1 MPISSQAFKAA
12 LAQWASGVTVVTTLH
27 ADQPVGLTVSS
38 LSSVSLNPPLISICL
53 DRKLFAPQAIVQ
65 RGQFAVSV
73 LGAHQVERGLRFAG
87 LIPNLTDRFAGVE
100 TFTAHTGCP
109 ILAETLAWLDCTVW
123 ATYDG
128 GDHVIVVG
136 EVQASGTH
144 PEASRAR
151 VPVVYYQRQWRT
163 TTPLD
168 PTPAPETAGEARA
181 VHKSTAPVTPASL
194 LADLRALG
202 VQPGMT
208 LVVHSALSA
217 LGWVAGGPQAVV
229 QALQA
234 AVSPGGTL
242 VMPAFSTHLTDPGHW
257 QNPPVPEAWKP
268 VVRAETPAFDEH
280 LTPTRGMGAV
290 VDCFRHL
297 PGVRRSAHPHFSC
310 VAWGQHAADITATH
324 PLDEPFGPESPLGR
338 VYALDGHVLLLG
350 VTHANNSSLHLAERQ
365 AVWVGKKSA
374 ADGAPVLLNGERVW
388 QAFFYATDWN
398 ADDFAQLGEDFARTT
413 AAEQRGPVGHG
424 VARLF
429 RQRAAVDFAVT
440 WLAAHRAS
448 PPA

>member
-1 MPISSQAFKAA
+1 MSITPAEFKAA

-27 ADQPVGLTVSS
+27 ADQPIGLTVSS

-53 DRKLFAPQAIVQ
+53 DRKLFAPQAIAQ

-87 LIPNLTDRFAGVE
+87 LIPHLTDRFAGVE

-109 ILAETLAWLDCTVW
+109 ILSDSVAWLDCTVW

-144 PEASRAR
+144 PEAGRTRA
-151 VPVVYYQRQWRT
+151 PVVYYQRQWRFT
-163 TTPLD
+163 APLEAEAV
-168 PTPAPETAGEARA
+168 PAKTAGEARA
-181 VHKSTAPVTPASL
+181 VQKTPRPNTIASL

-208 LVVHSALSA
+208 LVVHSSLSA

-229 QALQA
+229 LALQE

-242 VMPAFSTHLTDPGHW
+242 VMPAFSNHLTDPALW
-257 QNPPVPEAWKP
+257 QNPPVPAEWHAIL
-268 VVRAETPAFDEH
+268 RAETPAFDVR
-280 LTPTRGMGAV
+280 LTPTRGMGAIV
-290 VDCFRHL
+290 ECFRHA
-297 PGVRRSAHPHFSC
+297 PGARRSAHPHFSC
-310 VAWGQHAADITATH
+310 VAWGARAAELTATH
-324 PLDEPFGPESPLGR
+324 PLADPFGPESPLGR

-350 VTHANNSSLHLAERQ
+350 VTHANNSSLHLAEQQ
-365 AVWVGKKSA
+365 ASWPGKRPA
-374 ADGAPVLLNGERVW
+374 RDGAPALVNGERVW
-388 QAFFYATDWN
+388 QTFDYAVDWN
-398 ADDFAQLGEDFARTT
+398 ADDFAQLGEDFARQTG
-413 AAEQRGPVGHG
+413 AEQRGLVGQAT
-424 VARLF
+424 ARLL
-429 RQRAAVDFAVT
+429 RQRAVVDFAVA
-440 WLAAHRAS
+440 WLTAHRSAR
-448 PPA
+448 